1 MKKWYFSHNGDVTG
15 PLSEAEAREFLQNE
29 PNCYGWH
36 PSFTQWLPVSHIN
49 EFAGLVPPPES
60 PAQIPVELI
69 TDFSKK
75 RKELHATINNM
86 DESVKYTKTYLY
98 ELEQEI
104 NIYKRLTSKLSDEV
118 RNNISSIEVKYEGY
132 LKVFEELINA
142 MNIAKSEIGE
152 VTTEFDKR
160 VELRKKDL
168 AAMPKPPTTVV
179 QDNTAVEVTAEKTD
193 NVAEIR
199 PKTASLDPQ
208 PYKPSASLDNIA
220 VRVKPGESID
230 DIAPASASKI
240 DAKVKLEDDMRTEL
254 EQQLEAVFEKNNAA
268 QIEDAKTDE
277 PKTEAVPK
285 RQGVTSIFKSVF
297 RGDKKVEPPGEL
309 TEVAAPKTATSP
321 VKLAHSNDHLDLDD
335 DDDYD
340 DDEKAV
346 VNESPA
352 DKESRIRRRSRRRR

>member
-15 PLSEAEAREFLQNE
+15 PLSEVEARNFLQDE

-36 PSFTQWLPVSHIN
+36 PSFTQWLPVSHIS
-49 EFAGLVPPPES
+49 EFAALVPPPES
-60 PAQIPVELI
+60 PAQIPLELI
-69 TDFSKK
+69 TDFTQK
-75 RKELHATINNM
+75 RKELHATIMNM

-104 NIYKRLTSKLSDEV
+104 NIYKRLTNKLSDEV
-118 RNNISSIEVKYEGY
+118 RNNINSIEIKYEGY
-132 LKVFEELINA
+132 LKIFDELINA
-142 MNIAKSEIGE
+142 MDIAKSEIGE

-168 AAMPKPPTTVV
+168 AAIPKPPAAVV
-179 QDNTAVEVTAEKTD
+179 KDTAEAEVNTVKTD

-199 PKTASLDPQ
+199 PRTASLDPQ
-208 PYKPSASLDNIA
+208 PYKPSASLDNVA

-230 DIAPASASKI
+230 DIAPPAINKA
-240 DAKVKLEDDMRTEL
+240 DAKAELEDDMRTEL
-254 EQQLEAVFEKNNAA
+254 EQQLEAVFEKSNAA
-268 QIEDAKTDE
+268 QTEEATAKA
-277 PKTEAVPK
+277 EATPK

-309 TEVAAPKTATSP
+309 ATELTEKKSPPSP
-321 VKLAHSNDHLDLDD
+321 VQLAHSNDHLDIDD

-340 DDEKAV
+340 EDEKAI
-346 VNESPA
+346 VNESAA
-352 DKESRIRRRSRRRR
+352 DRESRIRRRSRRRR